1 MENKRKLF
9 LFVCLF
15 ASTLLYG
22 QVVGI
27 KTNVLM
33 DITKTINLG
42 AEIGLSKKST
52 LDLYANYNPWED
64 SNNNRNTAIGSAIVL
79 TGISSAY
86 MHTEAFIR

>member
-42 AEIGLSKKST
+42 AEIDGFG
-52 LDLYANYNPWED
+52 DD
-64 SNNNRNTAIGSAIVL
+64 
-79 TGISSAY
+79 
-86 MHTEAFIR
+86 H

>member
-1 MENKRKLF
+1 MKKKRKLF

-15 ASTLLYG
+15 TSTLLYG

-42 AEIGLSKKST
+42 AEIGLNKKAT
-52 LDLYANYNPWED
+52 LDLYFNYNP
-64 SNNNRNTAIGSAIVL
+64 
-79 TGISSAY
+79 
-86 MHTEAFIR
+86 